1 MTLTSV
7 DLKPASPSGSS
18 IGLLLLGAAVA
29 VLWVGGNV
37 WLPWLVPT
45 GIPSVVVR
53 LAIYV
58 AILTGVWLG
67 LRRTDFS
74 ASKRVG
80 VWLAIALPFTIW
92 MAVVWYLAVT
102 GTFHVIPGA
111 ARLPRLPIAIFLPLI
126 LALLPLLWS
135 RSIGAL
141 LDAMPSSWLIALQVY
156 RVFGGIML
164 VNWLNGSVAGV
175 FAWPAGIGDMAT
187 GIMALPVALAVAS
200 STASGRRTGQ
210 WWNAFGL
217 LDFAVAIIMGFL
229 TFPGPFQ
236 QFGFDIPVSQ
246 AGTYPTVMIPAFAVP
261 SSILLH
267 ALSIRQLR
275 RATDRSAPRSS

>member
-7 DLKPASPSGSS
+7 DLKPASPSRSS
-18 IGLLLLGAAVA
+18 IGLLLIGAAAA
-29 VLWVGGNV
+29 VLWVGGNI
-37 WLPWLVPT
+37 WLPWLAPT
-45 GIPSVVVR
+45 GTTSVVVR
-53 LAIYV
+53 PAIHV
-58 AILTGVWLG
+58 VILTGLWLG

-74 ASKRVG
+74 ASKRLG

-102 GTFHVIPGA
+102 GAFHVIPGA

-126 LALLPLLWS
+126 LALPPLLWS

-141 LDAMPSSWLIALQVY
+141 LDAMPSSWLIAVQVY
-156 RVFGGIML
+156 RLFGGIFL
-164 VNWLNGSVAGV
+164 VNWLNGRVAGA
-175 FAWPAGIGDMAT
+175 FAWPAGIGDVAT
-187 GIMALPVALAVAS
+187 GIMALPVALAVMS
-200 STASGRRTGQ
+200 GTVSGRRIGL
-210 WWNAFGL
+210 WWNVFGL
-217 LDFAVAIIMGFL
+217 LDFAVASTMAVL
-229 TFPGPFQ
+229 TSPGPFQ

-246 AGTYPTVMIPAFAVP
+246 AGTYPTVMIPAFSVP

>member
-45 GIPSVVVR
+45 GILFVVVR

-126 LALLPLLWS
+126 LALPPLLWS

-141 LDAMPSSWLIALQVY
+141 LDAMPPSWLIALQVY
-156 RVFGGIML
+156 RVFGGIFL

-200 STASGRRTGQ
+200 GMAGGRSAGL

-217 LDFAVAIIMGFL
+217 LDFAVAITMGFL

-246 AGTYPTVMIPAFAVP
+246 AGTYPTVMVPAFVVP

-267 ALSIRQLR
+267 ALSIRQLKR
-275 RATDRSAPRSS
+275 RKDRIASY

>member
-1 MTLTSV
+1 VTLTSV
-7 DLKPASPSGSS
+7 HLKSASPSGSS
-18 IGLLLLGAAVA
+18 IGLLLLGAAAA
-29 VLWVGGNV
+29 VLWVGGNI
-37 WLPWLVPT
+37 WLPWLAPT
-45 GIPSVVVR
+45 GIPTVLVR

-92 MAVVWYLAVT
+92 MGVAWYLAVT

-126 LALLPLLWS
+126 LALPPLLWS

-141 LDAMPSSWLIALQVY
+141 LDAMPPSWLIALQVY
-156 RVFGGIML
+156 RVLGGIFL

-187 GIMALPVALAVAS
+187 GIMALPAALAVVS
-200 STASGRRTGQ
+200 GTASGRRTGL

-217 LDFAVAIIMGFL
+217 LDFAVAITMGFL
-229 TFPGPFQ
+229 TSPGAFQ
-236 QFGFDIPVSQ
+236 QFGFDIPISQ
-246 AGTYPTVMIPAFAVP
+246 AGTYPTVMIPIFAVP

-275 RATDRSAPRSS
+275 RAADPSAPRSG

>member
-1 MTLTSV
+1 VTLTSA

-18 IGLLLLGAAVA
+18 IGLLLLGAVAA
-29 VLWVGGNV
+29 VLWVGGNI
-37 WLPWLVPT
+37 WLPRLAPT

-53 LAIYV
+53 LAIHV
-58 AILTGVWLG
+58 VILTGMWLG

-74 ASKRVG
+74 ASKRVR
-80 VWLAIALPFTIW
+80 VWLAIALPFTMW
-92 MAVVWYLAVT
+92 MAAVWYLAVT
-102 GTFHVIPGA
+102 GTFQVIPGA
-111 ARLPRLPIAIFLPLI
+111 ARLPRLPIAVFLPLI

-141 LDAMPSSWLIALQVY
+141 LDAMPPSWLIALQVY
-156 RVFGGIML
+156 RIFGGIFL

-200 STASGRRTGQ
+200 GTASGRRTGL

-217 LDFAVAIIMGFL
+217 LDFAVAITMGFL
-229 TFPGPFQ
+229 TSPGPFQ
-236 QFGFDIPVSQ
+236 QFGFDIPASQ

-275 RATDRSAPRSS
+275 RARDRSAPRSG

>member
-1 MTLTSV
+1 MTLTSA

-18 IGLLLLGAAVA
+18 IGLLLLGAVAA
-29 VLWVGGNV
+29 VLWVGGNI
-37 WLPWLVPT
+37 WLPRLAPT

-53 LAIYV
+53 LAIHV
-58 AILTGVWLG
+58 VILTGMWLG

-74 ASKRVG
+74 ASKRVR
-80 VWLAIALPFTIW
+80 VWLAIALPFTMW
-92 MAVVWYLAVT
+92 MAAVWYLAVT
-102 GTFHVIPGA
+102 GTFQVIPGA

-141 LDAMPSSWLIALQVY
+141 LDAMPPSWLIALQVY
-156 RVFGGIML
+156 RIFGGIFL

-200 STASGRRTGQ
+200 GTTSGRRTGL

-217 LDFAVAIIMGFL
+217 LDFAVAITLGFL
-229 TFPGPFQ
+229 TSPGPFQ
-236 QFGFDIPVSQ
+236 QFGFDIPASQ

-275 RATDRSAPRSS
+275 RARGRSAPRSG

>member
-1 MTLTSV
+1 VTLTSA

-18 IGLLLLGAAVA
+18 IGLLLLGAVAA
-29 VLWVGGNV
+29 VLWVGGNI
-37 WLPWLVPT
+37 WLPRLAPT

-53 LAIYV
+53 LAIHV
-58 AILTGVWLG
+58 VILTGMWLG

-74 ASKRVG
+74 ASKRVR
-80 VWLAIALPFTIW
+80 VWLAIALPFTMW
-92 MAVVWYLAVT
+92 MAAVWYLAVT
-102 GTFHVIPGA
+102 GTFQVIPGA

-141 LDAMPSSWLIALQVY
+141 LDAMPPSWLIALQVY
-156 RVFGGIML
+156 RIFGGIFL
-164 VNWLNGSVAGV
+164 VNWLNGSVAGI

-200 STASGRRTGQ
+200 GTTSGRRTGL

-217 LDFAVAIIMGFL
+217 LDFAVAITLGFL
-229 TFPGPFQ
+229 TSPGPFQ
-236 QFGFDIPVSQ
+236 H
-246 AGTYPTVMIPAFAVP
+246 
-261 SSILLH
+261 SSASTFPH
-267 ALSIRQLR
+267 R
-275 RATDRSAPRSS
+275 RPGPIQRS

>member
-1 MTLTSV
+1 VTLTSV
-7 DLKPASPSGSS
+7 DLKLASPSGPS
-18 IGLLLLGAAVA
+18 IGLLLLGAAAA
-29 VLWVGGNV
+29 VLWVGGNI
-37 WLPWLVPT
+37 WLPWLAPT
-45 GIPSVVVR
+45 GIPTVLVR

-67 LRRTDFS
+67 LRQTDFS

-92 MAVVWYLAVT
+92 MGVAWYLAVT
-102 GTFHVIPGA
+102 GTFHVIPGV
-111 ARLPRLPIAIFLPLI
+111 ARLPRLPIAIFLPLM

-141 LDAMPSSWLIALQVY
+141 LDAMPPSWLIALQVY
-156 RVFGGIML
+156 RVLGGIFL
-164 VNWLNGSVAGV
+164 VNWLNGSVAGA

-187 GIMALPVALAVAS
+187 GIMALPVALAVVS
-200 STASGRRTGQ
+200 GTASGRRAGL

-217 LDFAVAIIMGFL
+217 LDFAIAITMGFL
-229 TFPGPFQ
+229 TSPGAFQ
-236 QFGFDIPVSQ
+236 QFGFDIPISQ
-246 AGTYPTVMIPAFAVP
+246 AGTYPTVMIPIFAVP

-275 RATDRSAPRSS
+275 RAADPSAPRSG